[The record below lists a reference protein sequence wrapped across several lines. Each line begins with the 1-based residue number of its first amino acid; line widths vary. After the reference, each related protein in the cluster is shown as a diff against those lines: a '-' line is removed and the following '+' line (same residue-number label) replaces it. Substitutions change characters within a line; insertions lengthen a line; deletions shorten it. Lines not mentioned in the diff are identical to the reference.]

1 MTVSLKNSST
11 STAKTEASYT
21 YDELGQLIRQDCSY
35 SVINIT
41 VIYEYDSNGN
51 ILSKKEY
58 KYWSHN
64 PMPEEPTST
73 VVYGYSDTSW
83 KDKLTSYNG
92 EEITYDANGNPLSYR
107 DGISLAWKNGRSLAE
122 LNNGAK
128 NTKTTYTYNEDGI
141 RIMKDFEGIKTR
153 YLLDGTNIIAQE
165 VTNGDSLDYIYFF
178 YDASGSPVGMNYLGY
193 NYYYKKNLQG
203 DIIEI
208 WGTEDGTDNHTFRCL
223 VKYVYDAWGNILQ
236 MNDTTDGWF
245 KVGTAN
251 PFRYRGYYYDNESG
265 FYYLQSR
272 YYDPATGR
280 FLNADD
286 TAYIGAT
293 DTASGYNLFSYCE
306 NNAPNYTDITGHSKI
321 AEYGIKVLEILML
334 ILPYLNLA
342 GWLIDLFMSAF
353 SWYGKVKFAIKIFA
367 TAVYL
372 ASIITDF
379 YILENGRSSRRKM
392 VAAAKDLFVSTVQTI
407 CTWIEFRYSKLVST
421 LKRCKILTKFVKG
434 VYSVWANVLSPVVDI
449 GTILK
454 IF

>member
-1 MTVSLKNSST
+1 
-11 STAKTEASYT
+11 
-21 YDELGQLIRQDCSY
+21 
-35 SVINIT
+35 
-41 VIYEYDSNGN
+41 
-51 ILSKKEY
+51 
-58 KYWSHN
+58 
-64 PMPEEPTST
+64 MPEEPTST

-141 RIMKDFEGIKTR
+141 RIMKNFEGIKTR

-178 YDASGSPVGMNYLGY
+178 YDAAGSPVGMNYLGY

-236 MNDTTDGWF
+236 MNDTTDGWYR
-245 KVGTAN
+245 VGTAN

-286 TAYIGAT
+286 TDFLGET
-293 DTASGYNLFSYCE
+293 DTIEGYNLYSYCG
-306 NNAPNYTDITGHSKI
+306 NNGVSRIDPSGKVFVLAIGAGITISFGTFVAFVAIATFSLAYIFDSGFRKAVNSFFKDVFNGLVCGIGYLTNVMSEVMQRASRSWRNDVHHIVARTDARAARSRNILCKLGISINSKYNLVTI
-321 AEYGIKVLEILML
+321 NKGLHARLHTNSYHAAVTL
-334 ILPYLNLA
+334 ILEYCKRRHPEAEKNAVIA
-342 GWLIDLFMSAF
+342 GLVMI
-353 SWYGKVKFAIKIFA
+353 AI
-367 TAVYL
+367 
-372 ASIITDF
+372 
-379 YILENGRSSRRKM
+379 
-392 VAAAKDLFVSTVQTI
+392 
-407 CTWIEFRYSKLVST
+407 
-421 LKRCKILTKFVKG
+421 
-434 VYSVWANVLSPVVDI
+434 
-449 GTILK
+449 ILK
-454 IF
+454 SASRYF